1 MEESKRV
8 DPGNQ
13 KQPEITLLRAI
24 VRDAVDGIIVIDEQG
39 RVRLMNPAAERL
51 FGYRRKEVLGRNI
64 TLLMPEPYRSQH
76 DQYLRRYLETGE
88 QRIIGIGREVAGRR
102 KDGSVFPMHLSVA
115 EIHYRR
121 QRAFVGIVHDLT
133 ETKRTEERLLWLS
146 RALEQIPLAVVITD
160 AEGTIRYVNPRFTQL
175 TGYPAE
181 EVIGKNP
188 RLLQSGKTQLAIY
201 QRLWKTILSGQEWQG
216 EILNRRKNGELYWA
230 REHIAAIKDPQG
242 KITHFIAVQEDI
254 TERKQVE
261 DALSKSEERFRQIA
275 KLTGEWIWEQDSSGR
290 YTYCSAAVEEILGY
304 APEEIVGKHYYE
316 LFTPENR
323 KHWATQVPPVST
335 IKQRFFRI
343 LNHYRHQDGH
353 EVITQSS
360 GAPIFDEQGR
370 LTGWR
375 GVDRDITKQ
384 LEAEAMIRQTQVKLA
399 VARNE
404 LKLARQIQKSL
415 LPSSPLKL
423 PAVHVTGYCL
433 PAAQVGGD
441 YFDYF
446 QRRKQID
453 VVIADVSGH
462 AVGSALFMVET
473 RSALKTQLG
482 LERTVADTLAL
493 LNEALFEDLN
503 RADHFITMFYLRY
516 HTATRQLSYA
526 SAGHNPPLLLRQR
539 QADCVQL
546 DAEGLI
552 FGVKREVAFEEKT
565 TLLEPGD
572 IVFLY
577 TDGLIEA
584 ESEQGEFFGSE
595 RLCNLLT
602 RHRQA
607 TPQGLIDLVIAELH
621 DFCGSAVFQ
630 DDVTVV
636 VLKAL

>member
-1 MEESKRV
+1 MEEPNSV
-8 DPGNQ
+8 DPETQ
-13 KQPEITLLRAI
+13 KQQELTLLRAQ
-24 VRDAVDGIIVIDEQG
+24 E
-39 RVRLMNPAAERL
+39 
-51 FGYRRKEVLGRNI
+51 K
-64 TLLMPEPYRSQH
+64 
-76 DQYLRRYLETGE
+76 
-88 QRIIGIGREVAGRR
+88 
-102 KDGSVFPMHLSVA
+102 
-115 EIHYRR
+115 
-121 QRAFVGIVHDLT
+121 
-133 ETKRTEERLLWLS
+133 LLWLS

-160 AEGTIRYVNPRFTQL
+160 AEGTICYVNPRFTQL

-188 RLLQSGKTQLAIY
+188 RLLQSGKTQLAVY
-201 QRLWKTILSGQEWQG
+201 QRLWQVVLSGKEWQG
-216 EILNRRKNGELYWA
+216 EIQNRHKNGELYWA
-230 REHIAAIKDPQG
+230 REHITAIKNPES

-261 DALSKSEERFRQIA
+261 EALRKSEERFRQIA
-275 KLTGEWIWEQDSSGR
+275 KMTGEWIWEQDASGR
-290 YTYCSAAVEEILGY
+290 YTYSSAAVEEILGY

-323 KHWATQVPPVST
+323 RHWAAQIPEIGV

-343 LNHYRHQDGH
+343 INHYRHKDGH
-353 EVITQSS
+353 EVVTESS
-360 GAPIFDEQGR
+360 GEPVFDEQGW

-375 GVDRDITKQ
+375 GVDRDITKR
-384 LEAEAMIRQTQVKLA
+384 LEDEAMIRQTQVKLA

-404 LKLARQIQKSL
+404 LKLARQIQESL
-415 LPSSPLKL
+415 LPASPLKL
-423 PAVHVTGYCL
+423 PAVHVAGYCL

-516 HTATRQLSYA
+516 NTSTRQLSYA
-526 SAGHNPPLLLRQR
+526 NAGHNPPLLLRQG
-539 QADCVQL
+539 QADCVGL

-565 TLLEPGD
+565 VLLEPGD

-577 TDGLIEA
+577 TDGLVEA
-584 ESEQGEFFGSE
+584 ESGKGEFFGSE
-595 RLCNLLT
+595 RLCKLLT

-621 DFCGSAVFQ
+621 DFCGSAVFK
-630 DDVTVV
+630 DDVTMV